1 MVDANGWKKR
11 ARIQGVRIPRVS
23 TLTKRKVEKSQPVAS
38 EQASLTLSPSGPD
51 VASTSVPTIAR
62 SPGPLIGTSKPP
74 NSAFD
79 PYPST
84 WVCNENGTNQ
94 CHEEFMTAMASV
106 EAKYDKIGVINR
118 PIVMTLP
125 DGRQTLR
132 PLLASNNPTGE
143 LFTYVQKVDGA
154 KEFKKVPLAQLALCE
169 LLG

>member
-1 MVDANGWKKR
+1 MVDTNGWKKR

-23 TLTKRKVEKSQPVAS
+23 TTTKREVEKSQPVAS
-38 EQASLTLSPSGPD
+38 EQASLTLSLSSPD
-51 VASTSVPTIAR
+51 VASTLVPTITR
-62 SPGPLIGTSKPP
+62 SPDPLIGTSKSP
-74 NSAFD
+74 NSALG

-84 WVCNENGTNQ
+84 WVYNENGTDQ
-94 CHEEFMTAMASV
+94 CHDEFMTAMASV

-132 PLLASNNPTGE
+132 PLLPSNNPTGE
-143 LFTYVQKVDGA
+143 LFTYVQRVDGIRD
-154 KEFKKVPLAQLALCE
+154 FQKVPLAQLALCE